1 MLSFGLIWTV
11 KFEIWF
17 REISKLG
24 TCFCTWPGQSGSNSV
39 FPAARFSSAGCRQ
52 KMEWRKKFQPTRKV
66 WSWTNMLP
74 PLFGQHFLFSLLHCV
89 NSGSTLSHWGHQPE
103 DFLPRSGGPVLFRKR
118 PAARGVESCAWDRLD
133 VSAFRL
139 NRFNR
144 VSMILAFYI
153 HSWENAAWVSIFF
166 RVQFPRK
173 KCNNPKTIANMHL
186 FQSKIEAYKKLAN
199 FHPRAK
205 KNIYIHIYIS
215 ITLSISHSMCFQT
228 SPGSMV
234 SCFGQSGVPS
244 PIASML
250 GGSAVIGQKHS

>member
-1 MLSFGLIWTV
+1 
-11 KFEIWF
+11 
-17 REISKLG
+17 
-24 TCFCTWPGQSGSNSV
+24 
-39 FPAARFSSAGCRQ
+39 
-52 KMEWRKKFQPTRKV
+52 
-66 WSWTNMLP
+66 
-74 PLFGQHFLFSLLHCV
+74 
-89 NSGSTLSHWGHQPE
+89 
-103 DFLPRSGGPVLFRKR
+103 
-118 PAARGVESCAWDRLD
+118 LD

-205 KNIYIHIYIS
+205 KNIYIHIYIYIYNS
-215 ITLSISHSMCFQT
+215 IYIPQHVFSNQPWLHGLLFRSKRSAISNRLHVGRLSGDWPKTFIAFHRFVQKSFPILHWNNPQPKT
-228 SPGSMV
+228 SPYNPWIILQFLRLGTFWLLERWGAQTQTHFLVGALSLLY
-234 SCFGQSGVPS
+234 QSTMNRTCCEFVDFFW
-244 PIASML
+244 ML
-250 GGSAVIGQKHS
+250 